1 MIRRPPRSTRTD
13 TLFPYTTLFRSLA
26 DIIVDVG
33 RADRMRLARL
43 IEPGEQVLA
52 GQIVAVAHETDQR
65 AVGDRELPHIARY
78 GLVFELEHAPVDIG
92 VGLAER
98 GRAVALVRG
107 DIAFA
112 ADAKEAAIEQP
123 PHRSDGARL
132 VHPDRKS
139 TRLNSSH

>member
-1 MIRRPPRSTRTD
+1 MERRPPRSTRTY
-13 TLFPYTTLFRSLA
+13 TLCPYTTLFRSRDGFEHRHEADVVPSRGERVEREHARAPRAEMLGGEILAHRLA

-65 AVGDRELPHIARY
+65 AVGE
-78 GLVFELEHAPVDIG
+78 
-92 VGLAER
+92 
-98 GRAVALVRG
+98 
-107 DIAFA
+107 
-112 ADAKEAAIEQP
+112 
-123 PHRSDGARL
+123 
-132 VHPDRKS
+132 DRKS